1 MYSKTK
7 EGLLNDVIGMTKRTG
22 QGLPQ
27 FVIDKGGWQYIA
39 DELVEEGHLAIYG
52 RNTNDPVTTWYC
64 YTKCYNVEKDTT
76 DFRGTMLYY
85 SFMRHYL
92 RIAEDESKGKLPSNA
107 EVVNH
112 NMDEYKKWLIE
123 NLEGLEAIKSLED
136 VSIGTELLDE
146 HIEYLKERDW
156 YKKNLTI
163 KEALKE
169 LEEGTD
175 NLEEIIPQ
183 TKKIVRMM
191 EGKSEYKEEME
202 KYEENLVEYSAELKT
217 RKKLYSIMDGLDSD
231 TKIQDGFSKYTEK
244 V

>member
-22 QGLPQ
+22 QGIPQ
-27 FVIDKGGWQYIA
+27 FVIDRGGWQYIA

-64 YTKCYNVEKDTT
+64 YTKCYNVEKDTS

-92 RIAEDESKGKLPSNA
+92 RIDEDDRGVLSSNA
-107 EVVNH
+107 EVVNN
-112 NMDEYKKWLIE
+112 NMGAYKEWLIK

-136 VSIGTELLDE
+136 VTIDTELLDE
-146 HIEYLKERDW
+146 HIEYLKGRDW
-156 YKKNLTI
+156 YKDNLSI
-163 KEALKE
+163 KESLKE
-169 LEEGTD
+169 LEDGTD

-191 EGKSEYKEEME
+191 DGKPQYKEEME
-202 KYEENLVEYSAELKT
+202 KYEENLVEYKAELKT
-217 RKKLYSIMDGLDSD
+217 RKKLFSIMDGENSD
-231 TKIQDGFSKYTEK
+231 AKIQEVFSKYTEK